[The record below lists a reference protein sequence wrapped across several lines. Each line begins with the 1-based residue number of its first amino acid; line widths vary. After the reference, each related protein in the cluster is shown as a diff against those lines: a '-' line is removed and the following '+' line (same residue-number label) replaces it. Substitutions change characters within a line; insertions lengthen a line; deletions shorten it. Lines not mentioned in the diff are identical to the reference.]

1 MKATG
6 NMILVLC
13 LLVLA
18 VGLPVTLTKCE
29 RCIEKYN
36 PERTDTVRV
45 TEVRTVV
52 RVDTLYIVRPL
63 PYAVYVETADTVRL
77 DSCVHVREV
86 AEYGDSTYH
95 AIVSGVRPRLD
106 EITVYPRTVYRT
118 EYVTATVKERRK
130 RLGLGLQAGYGFP
143 HGAYAGVGVS
153 YNIFSW

>member
-29 RCIEKYN
+29 RRMEKTVA
-36 PERTDTVRV
+36 ERADTVRV

-52 RVDTLYIVRPL
+52 RVDTLYMVRPV
-63 PYAVYVETADTVRL
+63 PYAVYVETTDTVRL
-77 DSCVHVREV
+77 DSCAHVREV

-95 AIVSGVRPRLD
+95 AIVSGIRPKLD
-106 EITVYPRTVYRT
+106 EIAVYTRTVYRT
-118 EYVTATVKERRK
+118 EYVATTIKEKRK
-130 RLGLGLQAGYGFP
+130 RLGLGLQVGYGFP

-153 YNIFSW
+153 YNLFSW